1 MSPVAVYYA
10 IYYKNKNLI
19 RTIVLAN
26 ERDITIFY
34 DKRSELIKEDDN
46 I

>member
-1 MSPVAVYYA
+1 LSPAVVYYA
-10 IYYKNKNLI
+10 IYYKKENLI
-19 RTIVLAN
+19 RTIVLEN

-34 DKRSELIKEDDN
+34 EKRSELIKEDDN